1 MPFIETLGQQMAGQ
15 AAGGVLGLF
24 LGGMNDQRQYEQQQ
38 RLNVLNREM
47 IDYQYNK
54 QYDLWQKTSY
64 PGQIE
69 QMKKAGLNPG
79 LLYGMGG
86 AGGGTTGSGGG
97 GGSQASGHSGESM
110 ALMNG
115 INAAMSAAQIENL
128 KAQTEKTK
136 AEATKIAG
144 VDTSNVEA
152 DTSLKKINA
161 EILKIEKAFQTE
173 TFDTRITQLDNMI
186 ELTKAEAIE
195 ISQRVGIQ
203 AEQRDAL
210 VMEAKGK
217 ALQAVIQNALIGEQI
232 KATQQQITESK
243 ERVKQIEEQIK
254 QTWFSLN
261 MQEKQMRV
269 KAIMDEVA
277 AANTGQPAGN
287 VSWHDYRSVT
297 KQIDK
302 IMNIGKEDF
311 K

>member
-97 GGSQASGHSGESM
+97 GGSQASGHSGEAM